1 MMELYF
7 LVSVFVGMAVI
18 VDGVVL
24 YKARGV
30 CWTNKIQSFTTTIEF
45 LWVIASIIAVFTL
58 EFSQLQILIPSL
70 YVAHNIFGW
79 AYGSYLVSK
88 SPEVKN
94 GTEALVIPYWYLMF
108 GLTVGIV
115 FSISSLYALIL
126 L

>member
-1 MMELYF
+1 MTELYF

-24 YKARGV
+24 YKAKGV
-30 CWTNKIQSFTTTIEF
+30 CWTNKVQPVTTTVEF
-45 LWVIASIIAVFTL
+45 LWVIVTIIALITL

-70 YVAHNIFGW
+70 YLAHNIFGW

-94 GTEALVIPYWYLMF
+94 GTEALVVPYWYLMF

-115 FSISSLYALIL
+115 FAIGSLCALIL
-126 L
+126 P